1 MARMIGADMFFE
13 TLIHE
18 GIDVVFGLPGGYVLK
33 VYDVMPKYS
42 DRIRHVLARHEQAAT
57 HMADGYAR
65 ASGKPGVVLCTSG
78 PAATNTVTGIATAQM
93 DSSPVVVFTGQVPLP
108 YLGSDAFQEA
118 DHIGITRP
126 CTKHN
131 YLVRRTKDLPRAI
144 KEAFYIAG
152 TGRPSPV
159 LVDMPKDVLI
169 GEDEF
174 VIPDEISLRGYKPPK
189 KGHPGQIK
197 RAVDLILAAKR
208 PLIFGGGGLLWS
220 GASEELKELVHR
232 LQIPVTLTLMG
243 LGAFPADDPLFISML
258 GMHGSYAANMAVH
271 DCDLVISIG
280 ARFDDRATGGNF
292 AKFAPNAKIIHIDID
307 PATIDK
313 NIVVH
318 CPIVGDA
325 KEVLKQMLEMLPAKV
340 KTNRKE
346 WMGQIK
352 EWEKQHPLAYKQE
365 GDKILTTYVIDT
377 LSKITDGEAIVV
389 SDVGQ
394 HQMWVAQWYRFKY
407 PRTWITS
414 GGLGTMG
421 FGFPAAMGAK
431 FARPD
436 KMVVCVCGDGSFQM
450 NMQELA
456 TAVENKM
463 DIKIIL
469 LNNGHHGMVRQWQ
482 TMFYNGNYSASKFD
496 VLPDFVKLAESFGAI
511 GLKARRPEDLEA
523 TLREGLSTE
532 GVVLMEIFVDE
543 NELVYPMIAP
553 GGAMNEMILGPEGVH
568 LENMADAADM
578 A

>member
-1 MARMIGADMFFE
+1 MARMLGAQMFFE
-13 TLIHE
+13 TLLHE
-18 GIDVVFGLPGGYVLK
+18 GVDIIFGLPGGYVLK
-33 VYDVMPKYS
+33 VYDIMPQYTNG
-42 DRIRHVLARHEQAAT
+42 RIKHVLARHEQGAT

-65 ASGKPGVVLCTSG
+65 ASGRPGVVLCTSG

-93 DSSPVVVFTGQVPLP
+93 DSSPVVVFTGQVPTP

-131 YLVRRTKDLPRAI
+131 YLVRKTADLPRAMM
-144 KEAFYIAG
+144 EAFYIAS

-174 VIPDEISLRGYKPPK
+174 VIPEDISLRGYKPFI

-197 RAVDLILAAKR
+197 RAVEMLLSAKR
-208 PLIFGGGGLLWS
+208 PLIFGGGGLIW
-220 GASEELKELVHR
+220 GEATDELKELANR

-243 LGAFPADDPLFISML
+243 LGAFPADDPLFISMV

-271 DCDLVISIG
+271 ECDLVLSIG

-307 PATIDK
+307 PSTIDK
-313 NIVVH
+313 NIRVH

-325 KEVLKQMLEMLPAKV
+325 KNILRQFLDLLPGELKFD
-340 KTNRKE
+340 RSE
-346 WMGQIK
+346 WLGQIS
-352 EWEKQHPLAYKQE
+352 EWAKNHPLTYNQN
-365 GDKILTTYVIDT
+365 GDKILTTYTIDT
-377 LSKITDGEAIVV
+377 LYKITNGDAIIV

-394 HQMWVAQWYRFKY
+394 HQMWVAQFYKFKR
-407 PRTWITS
+407 PRTHITS

-431 FARPD
+431 FAKPD
-436 KMVVCVCGDGSFQM
+436 ELVICVAGDGSFQM

-463 DIKIIL
+463 DIKIVL
-469 LNNGHHGMVRQWQ
+469 LNNRHHGMVRQWQ
-482 TMFYNGNYSASKFD
+482 TLFFNSNYSGSYFE
-496 VLPDFVKLAESFGAI
+496 VLPDFVKLAESFGAK
-511 GLKARRPEDLEA
+511 GLRATRPDELEA
-523 TLREGLSTE
+523 TLREGIYSE
-532 GVVLMEIFVDE
+532 GVVLIEVVVDCE
-543 NELVYPMIAP
+543 EMVYPMIAP
-553 GGAMNEMILGPEGVH
+553 GGAMNEMILDPV
-568 LENMADAADM
+568 DM

>member
-1 MARMIGADMFFE
+1 MARMIGAEMFFE

-18 GIDVVFGLPGGYVLK
+18 GIDTVFGLPGGYVLK
-33 VYDVMPKYS
+33 VYDVMPKYL
-42 DRIRHVLARHEQAAT
+42 DRIKHVLARHEQGAT

-93 DSSPVVVFTGQVPLP
+93 DSSPIVVFTGQVPLP

-131 YLVRRTKDLPRAI
+131 YLVRRAIDLPRAM

-159 LVDMPKDVLI
+159 LVDMPKDVLL
-169 GEDEF
+169 GEDEL
-174 VIPDEISLRGYKPPK
+174 VIPESVSLRGYKPVK

-197 RAVDLILAAKR
+197 RAVEMILEAKR
-208 PLIFGGGGLLWS
+208 PLIFGGGGLIWS
-220 GASEELKELVHR
+220 EATPELLELTHR
-232 LQIPVTLTLMG
+232 LQIPVTSTLMG
-243 LGAFPADDPLFISML
+243 LGAYPADDPLYISML

-271 DCDLVISIG
+271 ECDLVISIG

-292 AKFAPNAKIIHIDID
+292 EKFAPNAKIIHVDID

-340 KTNRKE
+340 KTNRKA
-346 WMGQIK
+346 WLGQIK
-352 EWEKQHPLAYKQE
+352 EWEKKHPMSYNQN
-365 GDKILTTYVIDT
+365 GDKILTSYVIDT
-377 LSKITDGEAIVV
+377 LSNITKGEAVIV

-394 HQMWVAQWYRFKY
+394 HQMWVAQYYKFKH
-407 PRTWITS
+407 PRTHITS

-436 KMVVCVCGDGSFQM
+436 MQVISVCGDGSFQM
-450 NMQELA
+450 NFQELA
-456 TAVENKM
+456 TAVENNM

-469 LNNGHHGMVRQWQ
+469 LNNRHHGMVRQWQ
-482 TMFYNGNYSASKFD
+482 TMFFDGNYSASRFE
-496 VLPDFVKLAESFGAI
+496 VLPDFVKLAESFGAK
-511 GLKARRPEDLEA
+511 GLRAQRPENLEA
-523 TLREGLSTE
+523 TLKEGLSTE
-532 GVVLMEIFVDE
+532 GVVLMEILVDCE
-543 NELVYPMIAP
+543 ELVYPMIAP
-553 GGAMNEMILGPEGVH
+553 GGAMNEMILGPENQVDMMRGS
-568 LENMADAADM
+568 ADM

>member
-1 MARMIGADMFFE
+1 MARMLGAQMFFE
-13 TLIHE
+13 TLLHE
-18 GIDVVFGLPGGYVLK
+18 GVEVIFGLPGGYVLK
-33 VYDVMPKYS
+33 VYDIMPQYTNG
-42 DRIRHVLARHEQAAT
+42 RIKHVLARHEQGAT

-65 ASGKPGVVLCTSG
+65 ASGRPGVVLCTSG

-93 DSSPVVVFTGQVPLP
+93 DSSPVVVFTGQVPTP

-131 YLVRRTKDLPRAI
+131 YLVRKTADLPRAMM
-144 KEAFYIAG
+144 EAFYIAT

-174 VIPDEISLRGYKPPK
+174 VIPDEISLRGYKPSV

-197 RAVDLILAAKR
+197 RAVEMLLSAKR
-208 PLIFGGGGLLWS
+208 PLIFGGGGLIWS
-220 GASEELKELVHR
+220 EATEELKELAHR

-243 LGAFPADDPLFISML
+243 LGAYPSDDPLFISMV

-271 DCDLVISIG
+271 ECDLVLSIG

-292 AKFAPNAKIIHIDID
+292 GKFAPNAKIIHIDID
-307 PATIDK
+307 PSTIDK
-313 NIVVH
+313 NIRVH

-325 KEVLKQMLEMLPAKV
+325 KNILRQFLDLLPGEIKLD
-340 KTNRKE
+340 RRE
-346 WMGQIK
+346 WLGQIN
-352 EWEKQHPLAYKQE
+352 EWAKNHPLSYNQN
-365 GDKILTTYVIDT
+365 GDKILTTYTIDT
-377 LSKITDGEAIVV
+377 LSKITNGDAIIV

-394 HQMWVAQWYRFKY
+394 HQMWVAQFYKFKK
-407 PRTWITS
+407 PRTHITS

-431 FARPD
+431 FAKPD
-436 KMVVCVCGDGSFQM
+436 ELVISVSGDGSFQM

-463 DIKIIL
+463 DIKIVL
-469 LNNGHHGMVRQWQ
+469 LNNRHHGMVRQWQ
-482 TMFYNGNYSASKFD
+482 TLFFNSNYSGSYFE
-496 VLPDFVKLAESFGAI
+496 VLPDFVKLAESFGAK
-511 GLKARRPEDLEA
+511 GLRATRPDELEA
-523 TLREGLSTE
+523 TLREGIFSE
-532 GVVLMEIFVDE
+532 GVVLIEVVVDCE
-543 NELVYPMIAP
+543 EMVYPMIAP
-553 GGAMNEMILGPEGVH
+553 GGAMNEMILDPV
-568 LENMADAADM
+568 DM

>member
-1 MARMIGADMFFE
+1 MARMLGAQMFFE
-13 TLIHE
+13 TLLHE
-18 GIDVVFGLPGGYVLK
+18 GIEVIFGLPGGYVLK
-33 VYDVMPKYS
+33 VYDIMPQYTNG
-42 DRIRHVLARHEQAAT
+42 RIKHVLARHEQGAT

-65 ASGKPGVVLCTSG
+65 ASGRPGVVLCTSG

-93 DSSPVVVFTGQVPLP
+93 DSSPVVVFTGQVPTP

-131 YLVRRTKDLPRAI
+131 YLVRKTADLPRAMM
-144 KEAFYIAG
+144 EAFYIAT

-174 VIPDEISLRGYKPPK
+174 VIPDEISLRGYKPSI

-197 RAVDLILAAKR
+197 RAVEMLLSAKR
-208 PLIFGGGGLLWS
+208 PLIFGGGGLIW
-220 GASEELKELVHR
+220 GEATEELKELAHR

-243 LGAFPADDPLFISML
+243 LGAFPSGDPLFISMV

-271 DCDLVISIG
+271 ECDLVLSIG

-292 AKFAPNAKIIHIDID
+292 GKFAPNAKIIHIDID
-307 PATIDK
+307 PSTIDK
-313 NIVVH
+313 NIRVH

-325 KEVLKQMLEMLPAKV
+325 KNILRQFLDLLPGEVKFD
-340 KTNRKE
+340 RKE
-346 WMGQIK
+346 WLGQIN
-352 EWEKQHPLAYKQE
+352 EWAKNHPLTYNQN
-365 GDKILTTYVIDT
+365 GDKILTTYTIDT
-377 LSKITDGEAIVV
+377 LCKITNGDAIIV

-394 HQMWVAQWYRFKY
+394 HQMWVAQFYKFKK
-407 PRTWITS
+407 PRTHITS

-431 FARPD
+431 FAKPD
-436 KMVVCVCGDGSFQM
+436 ELVICVAGDGSFQM

-463 DIKIIL
+463 DIKIVL
-469 LNNGHHGMVRQWQ
+469 LNNRHHGMVRQWQ
-482 TMFYNGNYSASKFD
+482 TLFFNSNYSGSYFE
-496 VLPDFVKLAESFGAI
+496 VLPDFVKLAESFGAK
-511 GLKARRPEDLEA
+511 GLRATRPDELEA
-523 TLREGLSTE
+523 TLREGIFSE
-532 GVVLMEIFVDE
+532 GVVLIEVVVDCE
-543 NELVYPMIAP
+543 EMVYPMIAP
-553 GGAMNEMILGPEGVH
+553 GGAMNEMILDPV
-568 LENMADAADM
+568 DM

>member
-1 MARMIGADMFFE
+1 MFFE

-33 VYDVMPKYS
+33 VYDVMPKYA
-42 DRIRHVLARHEQAAT
+42 DRLKHILARHEQAAT

-131 YLVRRTKDLPRAI
+131 YLVRRTKDLPLAI
-144 KEAFYIAG
+144 KEAFYIAS

-169 GEDEF
+169 GEDEL
-174 VIPDEISLRGYKPPK
+174 VIPDEVNLRGYKPPK

-197 RAVDLILAAKR
+197 RAVEMILAAKR
-208 PLIFGGGGLLWS
+208 PLIFGGGGLIWS
-220 GASEELKELVHR
+220 GATEELKELVHR

-271 DCDLVISIG
+271 ECDLVISIG

-292 AKFAPNAKIIHIDID
+292 AKFAPDAKIIHIDID

-325 KEVLKQMLEMLPAKV
+325 KEVLKQMLEMIPAKV

-346 WMGQIK
+346 WTGLIK
-352 EWEKQHPLAYKQE
+352 DWQKQHPLTYNQN
-365 GDKILTTYVIDT
+365 GDKILTSCVIDT
-377 LSKITDGEAIVV
+377 LSNITKGEAIVV

-394 HQMWVAQWYRFKY
+394 HQMWVAQYYKFKY
-407 PRTWITS
+407 PRTHITS

-436 KMVVCVCGDGSFQM
+436 KMVVSVCGDGSFQM

-456 TAVENKM
+456 TAVENNM

-482 TMFYNGNYSASKFD
+482 TMFFNGNYSASKFG
-496 VLPDFVKLAESFGAI
+496 VLPDFVKLAESFGAKGI
-511 GLKARRPEDLEA
+511 KAKRPEDLEA
-523 TLREGLSTE
+523 TLKEGLSTE
-532 GVVLMEIFVDE
+532 GVVLMEIFVDCE
-543 NELVYPMIAP
+543 ELVYPMIAP
-553 GGAMNEMILGPEGVH
+553 GGAMNEMILGPGTS
-568 LENMADAADM
+568 LENMADVADM

>member
-1 MARMIGADMFFE
+1 MARMIGAEMFFE

-33 VYDVMPKYS
+33 VYDVMSKYE
-42 DRIRHVLARHEQAAT
+42 DRLRHVLARHEQGAT

-93 DSSPVVVFTGQVPLP
+93 DSSPIVVFTGQVPLP

-131 YLVRRTKDLPRAI
+131 YLVRKTIDLPRAM

-159 LVDMPKDVLI
+159 LVDMPKDVLL
-169 GEDEF
+169 GEDEL
-174 VIPDEISLRGYKPPK
+174 VIPDSVGLRGYKPPT

-197 RAVDLILAAKR
+197 RAVEMLLAAKK
-208 PLIFGGGGLLWS
+208 PLIFGGGGLIWS
-220 GASEELKELVHR
+220 AASEELKELAHR

-243 LGAFPADDPLFISML
+243 LGAYPADDPLYISML

-271 DCDLVISIG
+271 ECDLVVSIG

-307 PATIDK
+307 PSTIDK

-325 KEVLKQMLEMLPAKV
+325 KLVLQQILEILPAKV
-340 KTNRKE
+340 KNDRKE
-346 WMGQIK
+346 WSGQIK
-352 EWEKQHPLAYKQE
+352 SWQKKYPYSYNQ
-365 GDKILTTYVIDT
+365 GDEKILTSYTIDT
-377 LSKITDGEAIVV
+377 LSKITDGEAVVV

-394 HQMWVAQWYRFKY
+394 HQMWVAQWYKFKH
-407 PRTWITS
+407 PRTHITS

-431 FARPD
+431 FAQPNRQ
-436 KMVVCVCGDGSFQM
+436 VISVCGDGSFQM

-456 TAVENKM
+456 TAVENNM
-463 DIKIIL
+463 DLKILL

-482 TMFYNGNYSASKFD
+482 TMFFNGNYSASKFG
-496 VLPDFVKLAESFGAI
+496 VLPDFVKLAESFGAV
-511 GLKARRPEDLEA
+511 GMRASKPGDLEA
-523 TLREGLSTE
+523 TLKEGLSTP
-532 GVVLMEIFVDE
+532 GVVLMEVMVDYE
-543 NELVYPMIAP
+543 ELVYPMIAP
-553 GGAMNEMILGPEGVH
+553 GGAMNEMLLGPGDQ
-568 LENMADAADM
+568 LSNLADVADM

>member
-1 MARMIGADMFFE
+1 MARMIGAEMFFE

-33 VYDVMPKYS
+33 VYDVMSKYE
-42 DRIRHVLARHEQAAT
+42 DRLRHVLARHEQGAT

-93 DSSPVVVFTGQVPLP
+93 DSSPIVVFTGQVPLP

-131 YLVRRTKDLPRAI
+131 YLVRKTIDLPRAM

-159 LVDMPKDVLI
+159 LVDMPKDVLL
-169 GEDEF
+169 GEDEL
-174 VIPDEISLRGYKPPK
+174 VIPDSVGLRGYKPPT

-197 RAVDLILAAKR
+197 RAVEMLLAAKK
-208 PLIFGGGGLLWS
+208 PLVFGGGGLIWS
-220 GASEELKELVHR
+220 AASEELKELAHR

-243 LGAFPADDPLFISML
+243 LGAYPADDPLYISML

-271 DCDLVISIG
+271 ECDLVVSIG

-307 PATIDK
+307 PSTIDK

-325 KEVLKQMLEMLPAKV
+325 KLVLQQILEILPAKV
-340 KTNRKE
+340 KNDRKE
-346 WMGQIK
+346 WSGQIK
-352 EWEKQHPLAYKQE
+352 SWQKKYPYSYNQ
-365 GDKILTTYVIDT
+365 GDEKILTSYTIDT
-377 LSKITDGEAIVV
+377 LSKITDGEAVVV

-394 HQMWVAQWYRFKY
+394 HQMWVAQWYKFKH
-407 PRTWITS
+407 PRTHITS

-431 FARPD
+431 FAQPNRE
-436 KMVVCVCGDGSFQM
+436 VISVCGDGSFQM

-456 TAVENKM
+456 TAVENNM
-463 DIKIIL
+463 DLKILL

-482 TMFYNGNYSASKFD
+482 TMFFNGNYSASKFG
-496 VLPDFVKLAESFGAI
+496 VLPDFVKLAESFGAV
-511 GLKARRPEDLEA
+511 GMRASKPGDLEA
-523 TLREGLSTE
+523 TLKEGLSTP
-532 GVVLMEIFVDE
+532 GVVLMEVMVDYE
-543 NELVYPMIAP
+543 ELVYPMIAP
-553 GGAMNEMILGPEGVH
+553 GGAMNEMLLGPGDQ
-568 LENMADAADM
+568 LSNLADVADM